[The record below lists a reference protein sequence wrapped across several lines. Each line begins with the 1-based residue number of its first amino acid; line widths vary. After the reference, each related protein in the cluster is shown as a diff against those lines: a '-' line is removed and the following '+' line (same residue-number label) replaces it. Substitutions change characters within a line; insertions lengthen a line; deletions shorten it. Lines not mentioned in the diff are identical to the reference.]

1 MGLYGDKKDYQE
13 MVTENIAI
21 AKLIY
26 TLNETD
32 KAKVLEL
39 INKKNQ
45 IIEENK
51 IFANIKL
58 ANIDK
63 KIKKIKENSL
73 KPNYNNTQNNS
84 IDISN

>member
-84 IDISN
+84 IDTSN